1 MTRDEE
7 HAYNEGK
14 LAAWKDHRDQHLG
27 SRAKCPFV
35 VADRVRAW
43 QQGYHDQATALNPT
57 VQLDAEAEQRRIE
70 FVAACQDWLARNA
83 K

>member
-1 MTRDEE
+1 MTRDEQ
-7 HAYNEGK
+7 HAYDEGK
-14 LAAWKDHRDQHLG
+14 FAAWKDYRDQASG
-27 SRAKCPFV
+27 SRARCPFV

-43 QQGYHDQATALNPT
+43 NQGYQDQTATLNPT
-57 VQLDAEAEQRRIE
+57 VQLDAEAEQRRAE